1 MRQLYQIPLFL
12 YTRAPRQIR
21 RNRGSVA
28 PRRTAIPDSSAAIL
42 PPHCSVAER
51 RSPPAICDWEIS
63 CLETR
68 LPAASQ
74 CTTTDGQTSRE
85 LSPPRGISV
94 TKHWSDEKQND
105 SCGQNTPTPKEDSG
119 ESNQYANGELSST
132 KNAGN
137 RTRNESMYQARRISN
152 DKQGYRYVTK

>member
-1 MRQLYQIPLFL
+1 MLATVLKSR
-12 YTRAPRQIR
+12 RATEAQ
-21 RNRGSVA
+21 
-28 PRRTAIPDSSAAIL
+28 
-42 PPHCSVAER
+42 
-51 RSPPAICDWEIS
+51 EIGRM
-63 CLETR
+63 ETR
-68 LPAASQ
+68 LLAASQ
-74 CTTTDGQTSRE
+74 CATTDGQTSRE

-105 SCGQNTPTPKEDSG
+105 SCGQNTPAPKEDSG